1 MYENFFIGI
10 AELNLKLQEDGGD
23 LPELTILY
31 PGPVTSKWDNYYSL
45 VITTKEYS
53 EPFMV
58 SRSKVKG
65 LGLFGHF
72 DQDMAINAIEDIY
85 EDFERSLR
93 WILDEL
99 ELWCDLPTTKTS
111 YENDLTYLHVLSAVE
126 EAIEKAHRLK
136 SHQILIYDKNI
147 IN

>member
-31 PGPVTSKWDNYYSL
+31 PGPVTSTWDNYYSL
-45 VITTKEYS
+45 IITTKEYS
-53 EPFMV
+53 EPFIV
-58 SRSKVKG
+58 RRSQVKG
-65 LGLFGHF
+65 LGLFGYF
-72 DQDMAINAIEDIY
+72 DQDTAINAIEDIY
-85 EDFERSLR
+85 ENFERSLQ

-111 YENDLTYLHVLSAVE
+111 YENDLTYLHILSTVE
-126 EAIEKAHRLK
+126 EAIKKARRLK

-147 IN
+147 N

>member
-10 AELNLKLQEDGGD
+10 AELSLKLQEDGGD

-31 PGPVTSKWDNYYSL
+31 PGPVTSTWDNYNSL
-45 VITTKEYS
+45 IITTKEYS
-53 EPFMV
+53 EPFV
-58 SRSKVKG
+58 VRRSKVKG
-65 LGLFGHF
+65 LGLFGYF
-72 DQDMAINAIEDIY
+72 DQDVAINTIEDIY
-85 EDFERSLR
+85 RSFEESLR
-93 WILDEL
+93 WVLSKL
-99 ELWCDLPTTKTS
+99 EIWYDLPTTKTS
-111 YENDLTYLHVLSAVE
+111 YENDLTYLHILSAVE